1 MLPKPP
7 FACDLSSEDELAM
20 FENLKP
26 RLDGVWDSLTDC
38 DERTYTSVV
47 VPSMTLDQR
56 ELKKLVGAPFYEERL
71 LLLLI
76 RLRNPRAHMVYITSQ
91 PVHPMILEY
100 YLNLLTGVP
109 ASHARGR
116 LTMLCAHDSSPR
128 SLTEKILERPRL
140 IQRIRWA
147 IQDPSRA
154 YMTVFNSTPL
164 ERKLSVLLG
173 VPLNGLDPELSH
185 LGTKSGSRKI
195 FRQAGVDLPAG
206 AEDLKGES
214 DLVAALVAL
223 RDERPAIRRAVIK
236 LDESFSGEGN
246 AVFTFP
252 ESRSRDALREALQ
265 TVSICSPDQ
274 TPRAYLDEFATMGGI
289 VEEFIDAQEKHSP
302 SAQFRTSP
310 GGDVVLIST
319 HDQILGG
326 PSGQVYLGCR
336 FPAQDDYRVALQE
349 AGDRVGRALAA
360 HGVVSRFGVD
370 FLAHRDG
377 PTDKWTLTALEI
389 NLRVVGTTHPFL
401 ALKFL
406 SGGRLDAESGLFYSL
421 GGRAKY
427 YIATDNL
434 KSEAY
439 RGLLPEDLVDILTVH
454 ELHYDHRTES
464 GVLFYLIG
472 AMSEHGKLGMTA
484 IANSHEEA
492 QALYTRTLAILD
504 GEAAVGRVV
513 APREPAPL
521 E

>member
-7 FACDLSSEDELAM
+7 YACDLPLERELAV
-20 FENLKP
+20 FESLKP
-26 RLDGVWDSLTDC
+26 RLGGVWDALTDC
-38 DERTYTSVV
+38 DERAYTSVV

-56 ELKKLVGAPFYEERL
+56 ELRKLVGAPFYEERL

-76 RLRNPRAHMVYITSQ
+76 RLRNPRTHMVYVTSQ
-91 PVHPMILEY
+91 PVHPMILDY

-109 ASHARGR
+109 ASHARAR

-147 IQDPSRA
+147 IQDPARA

-173 VPLNGLDPELSH
+173 VPLNGLDPQLSH

-195 FRQAGVDLPAG
+195 FREAGVALPAG
-206 AEDLKGES
+206 FEDLQSES
-214 DLVAALVAL
+214 DVIDALGEL
-223 RDERPAIRRAVIK
+223 RDVRPNIRRAVIK
-236 LDESFSGEGN
+236 LNESFSGEGN
-246 AVFTFP
+246 ALFRFP
-252 ESRSRDALREALQ
+252 AEEGRDAIQHALK
-265 TVSICSPDQ
+265 
-274 TPRAYLDEFATMGGI
+274 ALEFCVPEEGQASYFERFASMGGV
-289 VEEFIDAQEKHSP
+289 VEEFIDAAEKHSP
-302 SAQFRTSP
+302 SSQFRTSP
-310 GGDVVLIST
+310 SGDVFLIST

-326 PSGQVYLGCR
+326 STGQVYQGCR
-336 FPAQDDYRVALQE
+336 FPAQDAYRVQLQE
-349 AGDRVGRALAA
+349 AGHRVGRALAA

-370 FLAHRDG
+370 FLACRNG
-377 PTDKWTLTALEI
+377 PTEEWQLSALEI

-401 ALKFL
+401 GLKFL
-406 SGGRLDAESGLFYSL
+406 SGGRLDPASGLFYSL

-427 YIATDNL
+427 YVATDNL
-434 KSEAY
+434 RSDAY

-472 AMSEHGKLGMTA
+472 AMSEYGKLGVTA
-484 IANSHEEA
+484 IANSPEEA
-492 QALYTRTLAILD
+492 QALYNHTLSVLDAETAFGRTMT
-504 GEAAVGRVV
+504 ET
-513 APREPAPL
+513 PSQ
-521 E
+521 